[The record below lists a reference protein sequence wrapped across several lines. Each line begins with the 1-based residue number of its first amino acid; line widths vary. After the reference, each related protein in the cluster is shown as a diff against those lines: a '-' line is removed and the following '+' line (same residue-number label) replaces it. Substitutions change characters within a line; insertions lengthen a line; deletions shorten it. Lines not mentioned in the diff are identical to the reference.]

1 MGLEPPTLC
10 LGRLGPII
18 RSSALSLNLATHHSP
33 IEADGHQIANR
44 RYYTPIAGQFNA
56 ILWPSDDADGNR
68 KKAKARACHS
78 VERACLA
85 ATKDRAGHNQEVRAA
100 NLADDRLGDEFGGL
114 AQLVDLKV
122 RRP

>member
-1 MGLEPPTLC
+1 LITRS
-10 LGRLGPII
+10 LGRF
-18 RSSALSLNLATHHSP
+18 LNLARHHSP

-68 KKAKARACHS
+68 KKAKARACRS

-85 ATKDRAGHNQEVRAA
+85 ATKDRAGHNQEAKDA
-100 NLADDRLGDEFGGL
+100 NLADGRLGDEFGGL